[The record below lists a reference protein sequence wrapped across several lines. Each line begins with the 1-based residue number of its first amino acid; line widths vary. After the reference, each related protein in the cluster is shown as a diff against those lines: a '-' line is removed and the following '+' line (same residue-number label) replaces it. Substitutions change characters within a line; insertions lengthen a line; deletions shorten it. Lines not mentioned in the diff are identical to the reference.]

1 MQEWAFFLW
10 WRGEWGW
17 KRGLLSVFS
26 VGEGKN
32 VLLYTWLYRKFA
44 IFAGGLRKTVRRHI
58 AQ

>member
-1 MQEWAFFLW
+1 MQERVFFLW
-10 WRGEWGW
+10 RREERGW

-32 VLLYTWLYRKFA
+32 VLLYTWLYWKFA
-44 IFAGGLRKTVRRHI
+44 IFAGGLRKSVRRHI